1 MYFLKNKIFTY
12 FLLLLS
18 LIVGGY
24 MMNITPKE
32 LYPEIKIP
40 VVIVS
45 TPYPGASARDV
56 EDSVTNKLE
65 SSLVGGLKNVKEITS
80 SSAEGFS
87 SIVIEFEDS
96 VEITEALIDVQDRVD
111 EKKSELPTDALE
123 PIIKKVNFS
132 DQPIFSVGLSSTE
145 AYNQLYKKSEEIKDI
160 LLAISGVSSVDISG
174 IPDREISV
182 LLNPEKLSQF
192 NIDPNQV
199 VAAIRSSERTFPAG
213 SIFLDER
220 EYRIGYDSGIDTASD
235 LNSVVVRT
243 QSDGNNIYV
252 RDLVMFIEDGV
263 ATYNTK
269 SRVSTDGGD
278 LTQQAVI
285 FDIKKQEGGNIIDL
299 TNNIKNALSK
309 YKEDRPNEV
318 IDFVII
324 FDAGRDIDV
333 SLGELVG
340 SGMQTVA
347 LILIV
352 MGLMVGLR
360 ESIIAAT
367 AIPLSFLLTFIGMKF
382 AGISI
387 NFVSLFSLILVIG
400 ILIDSAIVIVE
411 GIHDFMSDGNTF
423 FDAASKTLAEFSKPL
438 FAGVLTTI
446 SIFVPLM
453 TLSGTLGQ
461 FIGGIPRVINI
472 VLIMSLVVALIFI
485 PAIAGIMYRFKIND
499 PKWLS
504 DRRNKFFNFVENWY
518 HDFLEKLVRNSR
530 HKRRIV
536 WGILALLISAFMLIG
551 FGLIQSEFF
560 PPDELDKA
568 FINIELKQGTSLDKT
583 NRIISEVEK
592 IIAKQNHVTAFTTT
606 AGSENVFV
614 GNMRGDPHY
623 ANIVVNID
631 EKENGPQVSIDLRE
645 ALSVIDDYKVQ
656 VLIPES
662 GPPVGAPVQIKLT
675 GNDWDSINI
684 AAESVAEL
692 VRSIPG
698 ARNVESGVDVG
709 LTEIK
714 LHVIRDRLAEYN
726 LTALDVS
733 SLLRTTIYGTEA
745 TTLQLDDGDVDV
757 VVKVA
762 LNTETRTHR
771 NSNHINYDQIKNIPI
786 QTLKGEVL
794 LGYFVQEK
802 IEQATSVATH
812 IDGHKNRTV
821 TSYVKDG
828 FLPTNIVTKF
838 NEKIVDIS
846 LPDGVEYSLA
856 GATDENDKAS
866 GELMASLLLGL
877 LMIFGVLIW
886 QFGSLRDVLF
896 IVSVIPLGLIGVL
909 WGLFLFDMTLSFTA
923 MLGFIA
929 LVGVV
934 VNDSIILVD
943 VMNKI
948 RVREPQLSK
957 KGVVVKGAGMR
968 LRPVLLTT
976 VTTVLG
982 MIPLLFVSP
991 MWKPF
996 ASSMIFGLTFAT
1008 VLTLV
1013 LIPIFYEKWS
1023 K

>member
-1 MYFLKNKIFTY
+1 
-12 FLLLLS
+12 
-18 LIVGGY
+18 
-24 MMNITPKE
+24 
-32 LYPEIKIP
+32 
-40 VVIVS
+40 
-45 TPYPGASARDV
+45 
-56 EDSVTNKLE
+56 
-65 SSLVGGLKNVKEITS
+65 
-80 SSAEGFS
+80 
-87 SIVIEFEDS
+87 
-96 VEITEALIDVQDRVD
+96 
-111 EKKSELPTDALE
+111 
-123 PIIKKVNFS
+123 
-132 DQPIFSVGLSSTE
+132 
-145 AYNQLYKKSEEIKDI
+145 
-160 LLAISGVSSVDISG
+160 
-174 IPDREISV
+174 
-182 LLNPEKLSQF
+182 
-192 NIDPNQV
+192 
-199 VAAIRSSERTFPAG
+199 
-213 SIFLDER
+213 
-220 EYRIGYDSGIDTASD
+220 
-235 LNSVVVRT
+235 
-243 QSDGNNIYV
+243 
-252 RDLVMFIEDGV
+252 
-263 ATYNTK
+263 
-269 SRVSTDGGD
+269 
-278 LTQQAVI
+278 
-285 FDIKKQEGGNIIDL
+285 
-299 TNNIKNALSK
+299 
-309 YKEDRPNEV
+309 
-318 IDFVII
+318 
-324 FDAGRDIDV
+324 
-333 SLGELVG
+333 
-340 SGMQTVA
+340 
-347 LILIV
+347 
-352 MGLMVGLR
+352 
-360 ESIIAAT
+360 
-367 AIPLSFLLTFIGMKF
+367 
-382 AGISI
+382 
-387 NFVSLFSLILVIG
+387 
-400 ILIDSAIVIVE
+400 
-411 GIHDFMSDGNTF
+411 
-423 FDAASKTLAEFSKPL
+423 
-438 FAGVLTTI
+438 
-446 SIFVPLM
+446 
-453 TLSGTLGQ
+453 
-461 FIGGIPRVINI
+461 
-472 VLIMSLVVALIFI
+472 MSLVVALIFI

-762 LNTETRTHR
+762 LNAETRTHR

-828 FLPTNIVTKF
+828 FLPTSIVTKF
-838 NEKIVDIS
+838 NEQIVDIS